1 MTDKKRVRSKGH
13 LYKVAKNEAI
23 FRAIDSIDATM
34 KKDAK
39 RKTNLDNVRFNN
51 DRTEQNIIM
60 LVNRKINDADIL
72 RPAKFRM

>member
-13 LYKVAKNEAI
+13 LYKVAKNGAI